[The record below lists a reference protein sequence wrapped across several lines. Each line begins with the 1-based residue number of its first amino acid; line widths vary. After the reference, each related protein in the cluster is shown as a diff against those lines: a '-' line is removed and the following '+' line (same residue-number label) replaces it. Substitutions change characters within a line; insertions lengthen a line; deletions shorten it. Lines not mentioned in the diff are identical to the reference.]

1 MNYSYSTLLF
11 LLLAFLAI
19 CALTEADSQR
29 HDHHR
34 RHIETPSTDL
44 SVANSDVTDSTTALD
59 STEYVELPDYLL
71 FLKKWYKLEIKFK
84 RAVFK
89 GTEKYELHKCRVM
102 VGVYIWFRCMK
113 DCVSEPAL
121 EYLKR
126 TMCHERMEVEGRE
139 VANLCCFHQ

>member
-1 MNYSYSTLLF
+1 MSCSYSTLLF

-19 CALTEADSQR
+19 CALTETDTQR

-34 RHIETPSTDL
+34 RHIEMPSTDL
-44 SVANSDVTDSTTALD
+44 SVIHSDTTD

-84 RAVFK
+84 RAIFK

-113 DCVSEPAL
+113 DCVSELAL

-126 TMCHERMEVEGRE
+126 TMCHEKMEVEGRE